1 MSIYTALVGTI
12 AQQGQAAAGGGAP
25 TGVSVATSSTGNF
38 DNAVIVVQDNGIHN
52 TLAVNS
58 GSGFSSNAVNIE
70 FLRNSTYLDALSFN
84 SGVIEFF
91 VQGFIRAT
99 GAATF
104 QWNLVLPS
112 VNDSIGAITSSAISG
127 TASTNQDETSG
138 SSGHEAHYTHAS
150 GGRGYQLLEPGD
162 DFIFSVACNATS
174 SGGDKTNASILSVNI
189 EVV

>member
-12 AQQGQAAAGGGAP
+12 AQQGQAAAGGGSAP
-25 TGVSVATSSTGNF
+25 TGVSTATSSTGNF
-38 DNAVIVVQDNGIHN
+38 NNAVIVVQDNGLYN
-52 TLAVNS
+52 TLVANS
-58 GSGFSSNAVNIE
+58 GSGFSSNSVNIE
-70 FLRNSTYLDALSFN
+70 FLRNSTYLNALSFN

-99 GAATF
+99 GATSFEWKLA
-104 QWNLVLPS
+104 LPA
-112 VNDSIGAITSSAISG
+112 VNDTFGAVSSTAIQGTS
-127 TASTNQDETSG
+127 STNQDETSG

-162 DFIFSVACNATS
+162 DFMFVVQCSASNSNGTTS
-174 SGGDKTNASILSVNI
+174 AAVLSVNI